1 MKDIIKLFSL
11 IIFLQFN
18 QVYAA
23 ETIVYLDIEK
33 LIHSSE
39 AGKIIDEEIKKHRKI
54 NLDIFATKESE
65 LKEEESKIISQKNI
79 LNEEEFKKKI
89 DNLKKKVINYQ
100 NERKQKIDE
109 LNILKS
115 ELTKK
120 LLNHINPIL
129 AEYSDKNSIS
139 LIVNKKNIV
148 LGKTELD
155 ITAKII
161 NLLNDKVKEIK
172 LN

>member
-1 MKDIIKLFSL
+1 MKDIIKLFLL

-23 ETIVYLDIEK
+23 ENIVYLDIEK
-33 LIHSSE
+33 LIHSSK
-39 AGKIIDEEIKKHRKI
+39 AGKIIDEEIKKNHKT
-54 NLDIFATKESE
+54 NLNIFETKENA
-65 LKEEESKIISQKNI
+65 LKEEESNIISQKNI

-100 NERKQKIDE
+100 NKKKQKIDE
-109 LNILKS
+109 LNLLKS

-120 LLNHINPIL
+120 LLTHINPLL

-139 LIVNKKNIV
+139 LIVDKKIIV
-148 LGKTELD
+148 LGKTE
-155 ITAKII
+155 
-161 NLLNDKVKEIK
+161 
-172 LN
+172 

>member
-1 MKDIIKLFSL
+1 MKDIIKLFLL

-23 ETIVYLDIEK
+23 ENIVYLNIEK
-33 LIHSSE
+33 LIHSSQ
-39 AGKIIDEEIKKHRKI
+39 AGKIIDENIIKNHKT
-54 NLDIFATKESE
+54 NLDIFEKKENE

-89 DNLKKKVINYQ
+89 DNLRKKVINYQ
-100 NERKQKIDE
+100 NEKKQKIEE

-120 LLNHINPIL
+120 LLSHINPIL

-139 LIVNKKNIV
+139 LIVDKKTIV

-155 ITAKII
+155 ITEKII
-161 NLLNDKVKEIK
+161 NLLNEKVKEIK

>member
-1 MKDIIKLFSL
+1 MGCHEKSFNIL
-11 IIFLQFN
+11 IGIN
-18 QVYAA
+18 
-23 ETIVYLDIEK
+23 EK
-33 LIHSSE
+33 
-39 AGKIIDEEIKKHRKI
+39 
-54 NLDIFATKESE
+54 KENE
-65 LKEEESKIISQKNI
+65 LKEEESKIIAQKNI

-100 NERKQKIDE
+100 NEKKQKIDE
-109 LNILKS
+109 LNLLKS

-120 LLNHINPIL
+120 LLSHINPIM

-139 LIVNKKNIV
+139 LIVDKKIVV

-155 ITAKII
+155 ITEKII
-161 NLLNDKVKEIK
+161 NLLNEKVKEIK

>member
-1 MKDIIKLFSL
+1 MKVIFKLFLL
-11 IIFLQFN
+11 ITLLQIN
-18 QVYAA
+18 QVYAS
-23 ETIVYLDIEK
+23 ESIVYLDIEK

-39 AGKIIDEEIKKHRKI
+39 AGKIIDEKIKNKHKT
-54 NLDIFATKESE
+54 NLNNFEKKESS

-79 LNEEEFKKKI
+79 LSDEEFKKKI
-89 DNLKKKVINYQ
+89 NNLKKKVINYQ
-100 NERKQKIDE
+100 KERQKKIDE

-115 ELTKK
+115 ELTKQ

-129 AEYSDKNSIS
+129 VVYSDNNHIS
-139 LIVNKKNIV
+139 LIVDKKHVV

-155 ITAKII
+155 ITEKII
-161 NLLNDKVKEIK
+161 ILLNEKVKEIK

>member
-1 MKDIIKLFSL
+1 MKDIIKFFLL
-11 IIFLQFN
+11 IIFLPLN

-23 ETIVYLDIEK
+23 ENIVYLDLEK
-33 LIHSSE
+33 LIHSSQ
-39 AGKIIDEEIKKHRKI
+39 AGKIIDENIKKNHKT
-54 NLDIFATKESE
+54 NLDIFEKKENE

-79 LNEEEFKKKI
+79 LNEEDFKKKI

-100 NERKQKIDE
+100 NEKKQKIDE

-120 LLNHINPIL
+120 LLSHINPIL

-139 LIVNKKNIV
+139 LIVDKKTIV

-155 ITAKII
+155 ITEKII
-161 NLLNDKVKEIK
+161 NLLNEKVKEIK

>member
-1 MKDIIKLFSL
+1 MKDIIKLFLL

-23 ETIVYLDIEK
+23 ENIVYLNIEK
-33 LIHSSE
+33 LIHSSQ
-39 AGKIIDEEIKKHRKI
+39 AGKIIDENIKKNHKT
-54 NLDIFATKESE
+54 NLDIFEKKENE

-120 LLNHINPIL
+120 LLSHINPIL
-129 AEYSDKNSIS
+129 TEYSDKNSIS
-139 LIVNKKNIV
+139 LIVDKKTIV

-155 ITAKII
+155 ITEKII
-161 NLLNDKVKEIK
+161 NLLNEKVKEIK

>member
-1 MKDIIKLFSL
+1 MKDVIKLFLL

-23 ETIVYLDIEK
+23 EHIVYLDIEK
-33 LIHSSE
+33 LIHSSQ
-39 AGKIIDEEIKKHRKI
+39 AGKIINENIKKNHKT
-54 NLDIFATKESE
+54 NLDIFEKKENE
-65 LKEEESKIISQKNI
+65 LKEEETRIISQKNI

-89 DNLKKKVINYQ
+89 DNLKTKVINYQ

-120 LLNHINPIL
+120 LLTHINPIL

-139 LIVNKKNIV
+139 LVVDKKSIV
-148 LGKTELD
+148 LGKTKLD
-155 ITAKII
+155 ITEKII
-161 NLLNDKVKEIK
+161 NLLNEKVKEIK

>member
-33 LIHSSE
+33 LIHSSK
-39 AGKIIDEEIKKHRKI
+39 AGKIIDEEINKNHKT
-54 NLDIFATKESE
+54 NLNIFETKESE
-65 LKEEESKIISQKNI
+65 LKKEESKIISQKNI

-89 DNLKKKVINYQ
+89 DNLKNKVTNYQ
-100 NERKQKIDE
+100 NERKKKINE
-109 LNILKS
+109 LNILQS
-115 ELTKK
+115 DLTKK
-120 LLNHINPIL
+120 LLSHINTIL
-129 AEYSDKNSIS
+129 VEYSEKNSIS
-139 LIVNKKNIV
+139 LIVDKRSIV

-155 ITAKII
+155 ITEKII
-161 NLLNDKVKEIK
+161 NLLNEKVKEIK

>member
-1 MKDIIKLFSL
+1 MSESLNKEQIIKLL
-11 IIFLQFN
+11 P
-18 QVYAA
+18 
-23 ETIVYLDIEK
+23 
-33 LIHSSE
+33 
-39 AGKIIDEEIKKHRKI
+39 HREPM
-54 NLDIFATKESE
+54 L
-65 LKEEESKIISQKNI
+65 L
-79 LNEEEFKKKI
+79 
-89 DNLKKKVINYQ
+89 
-100 NERKQKIDE
+100 IDE

-139 LIVNKKNIV
+139 LIVDKKSIV

-155 ITAKII
+155 ITEKII
-161 NLLNDKVKEIK
+161 NLLNEKVKEIK

>member
-1 MKDIIKLFSL
+1 MKDIIKLFLL

-23 ETIVYLDIEK
+23 ENIVYLDIEK
-33 LIHSSE
+33 LIHSSK
-39 AGKIIDEEIKKHRKI
+39 AGKIIDKEIKKNHKT
-54 NLDIFATKESE
+54 NLNIFETKENE

-100 NERKQKIDE
+100 NEKKQKIDE
-109 LNILKS
+109 LNLLKS

-120 LLNHINPIL
+120 LLTHINPIL

-139 LIVNKKNIV
+139 LIVDKKTIV

-155 ITAKII
+155 ITEKII
-161 NLLNDKVKEIK
+161 NLLNEKVKEIK

>member
-1 MKDIIKLFSL
+1 MKVVIKFFLL

-23 ETIVYLDIEK
+23 ENIVYLDIDK
-33 LIHSSE
+33 LIHSSQP
-39 AGKIIDEEIKKHRKI
+39 GKIIDDNIKKKHKT
-54 NLDIFATKESE
+54 NLDIFEKKENE

-100 NERKQKIDE
+100 NERKQKTDE

-115 ELTKK
+115 ELINK
-120 LLNHINPIL
+120 LLSHINPIL
-129 AEYSDKNSIS
+129 TEYSDKNSIS
-139 LIVNKKNIV
+139 LIIDKKTIV
-148 LGKTELD
+148 LGKTKLD
-155 ITAKII
+155 ITEKII
-161 NLLNDKVKEIK
+161 NLLNEKVKEIK

>member
-1 MKDIIKLFSL
+1 MKDIIKLFLL

-23 ETIVYLDIEK
+23 EHIVYLDIEK
-33 LIHSSE
+33 LIHSSQ
-39 AGKIIDEEIKKHRKI
+39 AGKIINENIKKNHKTI
-54 NLDIFATKESE
+54 LDIFEKKENE
-65 LKEEESKIISQKNI
+65 LKGEESKIISQKNI

-120 LLNHINPIL
+120 LLLNINPIL
-129 AEYSDKNSIS
+129 VEYSDKNSIS
-139 LIVNKKNIV
+139 LIVDKKTIV

-155 ITAKII
+155 ITEKII
-161 NLLNDKVKEIK
+161 NLLNEKVKEIK

>member
-1 MKDIIKLFSL
+1 MKDIIKFFLL
-11 IIFLQFN
+11 IIFLPLN

-23 ETIVYLDIEK
+23 ENIVYLDIEK

-39 AGKIIDEEIKKHRKI
+39 AGKIIDVTINKNQKT
-54 NLDIFATKESE
+54 NLDIFEIKENE

-89 DNLKKKVINYQ
+89 DRLKKKVINYK
-100 NERKQKIDE
+100 NERQQKIDE

-120 LLNHINPIL
+120 LLIHINSL
-129 AEYSDKNSIS
+129 LVEYSNKNSIS
-139 LIVNKKNIV
+139 LIVDKKNVI

-155 ITAKII
+155 ITEKII
-161 NLLNDKVKEIK
+161 NLLNEKVEEIK

>member
-1 MKDIIKLFSL
+1 MKDIIKLFLL

-23 ETIVYLDIEK
+23 ENIVYLDIEK
-33 LIHSSE
+33 LIHSSQ
-39 AGKIIDEEIKKHRKI
+39 AGKIINVNIKKNHKI
-54 NLDIFATKESE
+54 NLDIFEKKENE
-65 LKEEESKIISQKNI
+65 LQEEKSKIIAQKNI

-100 NERKQKIDE
+100 NEKKQKIDE
-109 LNILKS
+109 LNLLKS

-120 LLNHINPIL
+120 LLSHINPIL

-139 LIVNKKNIV
+139 LIVDKKTIV

-155 ITAKII
+155 ITEKII
-161 NLLNDKVKEIK
+161 NLLNEKVKEIK

>member
-1 MKDIIKLFSL
+1 MKDVIKLFL
-11 IIFLQFN
+11 LFIFLQLN

-23 ETIVYLDIEK
+23 ENIVYLDIEK
-33 LIHSSE
+33 LIHNSQ
-39 AGKIIDEEIKKHRKI
+39 AGKIIDENIKKNHKT
-54 NLDIFATKESE
+54 NLDIFKKKENE
-65 LKEEESKIISQKNI
+65 LKEEESKIIAQKNI

-100 NERKQKIDE
+100 NEKKQKIDE
-109 LNILKS
+109 LNLVKS

-120 LLNHINPIL
+120 LLSHINPIL

-139 LIVNKKNIV
+139 LIVDKKTIV

-155 ITAKII
+155 ITEKII
-161 NLLNDKVKEIK
+161 NLLNEKVKEIK

>member
-1 MKDIIKLFSL
+1 MKDIIKLFL
-11 IIFLQFN
+11 FIIFLQFN
-18 QVYAA
+18 PVYAA
-23 ETIVYLDIEK
+23 ENIVYLNIEK
-33 LIHSSE
+33 LIHSSK
-39 AGKIIDEEIKKHRKI
+39 AGKIIDEEIKKNHKT
-54 NLDIFATKESE
+54 NLDIFEKKENE

-79 LNEEEFKKKI
+79 LNEDEFKKKI

-109 LNILKS
+109 LNILKT

-120 LLNHINPIL
+120 LLSHINPL
-129 AEYSDKNSIS
+129 LVEYSNKNSIL
-139 LIVNKKNIV
+139 LIIDKKNVV

-155 ITAKII
+155 ITEKII
-161 NLLNDKVKEIK
+161 NLLNEKVGEIK

>member
-1 MKDIIKLFSL
+1 MKDIIKLFLL

-23 ETIVYLDIEK
+23 ENIVYLNIEK

-39 AGKIIDEEIKKHRKI
+39 AGKIIDVKI
-54 NLDIFATKESE
+54 NKNQKTNLDIFEIKENE

-100 NERKQKIDE
+100 NERKQKINE
-109 LNILKS
+109 LNLIKS

-120 LLNHINPIL
+120 LLSHINPIL

-139 LIVNKKNIV
+139 LIIDKKTIV
-148 LGKTELD
+148 LGKTKLY
-155 ITAKII
+155 ITEKII
-161 NLLNDKVKEIK
+161 NLLNEKVKEIK

>member
-33 LIHSSE
+33 LIHSSK
-39 AGKIIDEEIKKHRKI
+39 AGKIIDEEINKNHKT
-54 NLDIFATKESE
+54 NLNIFETKESE
-65 LKEEESKIISQKNI
+65 LKKEESKIIAQKNI
-79 LNEEEFKKKI
+79 LNEEDFKKKI

-100 NERKQKIDE
+100 NERQQKIKE

-120 LLNHINPIL
+120 LLVNINPIL
-129 AEYSDKNSIS
+129 VEYSDKNSIS
-139 LIVNKKNIV
+139 LIVDKKNIV

-155 ITAKII
+155 ITDKII
-161 NLLNDKVKEIK
+161 NLLNEKVKEIK

>member
-1 MKDIIKLFSL
+1 MKDIIKLFLL
-11 IIFLQFN
+11 IVFLQFN

-23 ETIVYLDIEK
+23 ENIVYLNIEK
-33 LIHSSE
+33 LIHSSQ
-39 AGKIIDEEIKKHRKI
+39 AGKIIDENIKKKHKT
-54 NLDIFATKESE
+54 NLDIFEKKENE
-65 LKEEESKIISQKNI
+65 LKEEESKIISKKNI

-100 NERKQKIDE
+100 NERKQKINE

-120 LLNHINPIL
+120 LLSYIKPIM

-139 LIVNKKNIV
+139 LIVDKKSIV
-148 LGKTELD
+148 LGKTKLD
-155 ITAKII
+155 ITEKII
-161 NLLNDKVKEIK
+161 NLLNEKVKEIK